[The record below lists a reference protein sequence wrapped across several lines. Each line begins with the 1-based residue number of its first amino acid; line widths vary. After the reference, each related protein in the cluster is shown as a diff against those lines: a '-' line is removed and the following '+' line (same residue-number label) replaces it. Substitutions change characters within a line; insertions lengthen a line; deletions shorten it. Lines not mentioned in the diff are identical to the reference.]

1 MREELVAEFKKV
13 FKKKPLVH
21 SSAPGRINIIGEH
34 TDYNKGFVFPM
45 AVQFRTHCLLRPR
58 DDKEVRVMSY
68 NFKDSATFHIDD
80 LKPVNG
86 KKWVK
91 YVQGI
96 FWALVENRHNLRGA
110 DILIWGDVPL
120 EAGLS
125 SSASLEISLLTGLLT
140 LWPGNYE
147 PKELARIGQKAEND
161 FVGVNCGLMDQFIAV
176 FGRKDTAVF
185 LDCETLDFEYVPL
198 DLEKENLAFLVYDT
212 RVQRRLAF
220 SEYNQRRLEAQQAL
234 NTLGKLGFTSFKELF
249 PERLETLR
257 GNLEPTEFKRARH
270 VVTENNRVLAAKN
283 ALKNSEFKTLGQL
296 LFASHFSLRDDYE
309 VSCPELD
316 LFVEIA
322 AQTPGCYGARMVG
335 AGFGGSAIALIKKE
349 AKQTLMAEAEE
360 EAARRNFPRGEMFMV
375 TSGSGAEG
383 GYLF

>member
-1 MREELVAEFKKV
+1 MFEALAAEFEKA
-13 FKKKPLVH
+13 FGQKPVVH

-34 TDYNKGFVFPM
+34 TDYNNGFVFPM

-58 DDKEVRVMSY
+58 DDNKVRVISH
-68 NFKDSATFHIDD
+68 NFGDSASFQIDN
-80 LKPVNG
+80 LHPENG

-96 FWALVENRHNLRGA
+96 FWVLAEKNHKLRGA

-140 LWPGNYE
+140 LWPDSYKPE
-147 PKELARIGQKAEND
+147 EIARLGQKAENE
-161 FVGVNCGLMDQFIAV
+161 FVGVRCGLMDQFIAV
-176 FGRKDTAVF
+176 FGRKDTAIF

-212 RVQRRLAF
+212 KVPRNLAA
-220 SEYNQRRLEAQQAL
+220 SKYNQRRQEAQQAL
-234 NTLGKLGFTSFKELF
+234 SALQRLGFASFKELS
-249 PERLETLR
+249 PERLEAVR
-257 GNLEPTEFKRARH
+257 GYLDPTEFKRARH

-283 ALKNSEFKTLGQL
+283 SLKNSNFQALGNL
-296 LFASHFSLRDDYE
+296 LFASHYSLRDDYE

-322 AQTPGCYGARMVG
+322 KQTPGCYGARMVG
-335 AGFGGSAIALIKKE
+335 AGFGGSAIALVKKE
-349 AKQTLMAEAEE
+349 AGQILMAEALKET
-360 EAARRNFPRGEMFMV
+360 ARRNYPRPQMFV
-375 TSGSGAEG
+375 ATSGCGAESR
-383 GYLF
+383 YAS